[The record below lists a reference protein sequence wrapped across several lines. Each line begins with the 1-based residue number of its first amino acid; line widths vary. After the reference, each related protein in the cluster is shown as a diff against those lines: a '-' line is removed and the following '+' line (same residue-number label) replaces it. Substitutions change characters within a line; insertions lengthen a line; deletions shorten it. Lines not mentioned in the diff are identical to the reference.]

1 MKKSAKNL
9 KDQSYYWVRREPS
22 SGESGA
28 ATYPNWEPMLWDA
41 ATAHFHCRGDR
52 TAYAP
57 EDLVGIGEIIERR
70 PRRVTRKGY
79 VATTIDFENKRA
91 NPAYDEVFNSLRSA
105 AKAGTGLPIPV
116 EISWAAEDAA
126 LATAFAKSLKTPPPH
141 VGTRYCL

>member
-28 ATYPNWEPMLWDA
+28 SVHPNWEPMLWDV

-79 VATTIDFENKRA
+79 IATTFNFEQRRA
-91 NPAYDEVFNSLRSA
+91 DPAYDEVFNSLKA
-105 AKAGTGLPIPV
+105 AARAGQGLPIPV
-116 EISWAAEDAA
+116 EISWAASDAA
-126 LATAFAKSLKTPPPH
+126 VATAFAKHLKIPPH
-141 VGTRYCL
+141 V

>member
-41 ATAHFHCRGDR
+41 ESAHFHTRGDR

-57 EDLVGIGEIIERR
+57 EDLAAIGEIIERR

-79 VATTIDFENKRA
+79 IATTVDPVTRRSL
-91 NPAYDEVFNSLRSA
+91 PAYDRVFNSMTA
-105 AKAGTGLPIPV
+105 ASKESTSIPIPV
-116 EISWAAEDAA
+116 EISWAASDHSV
-126 LATAFAKSLKTPPPH
+126 ATSFSKAIITIPKSGETNFF
-141 VGTRYCL
+141 V